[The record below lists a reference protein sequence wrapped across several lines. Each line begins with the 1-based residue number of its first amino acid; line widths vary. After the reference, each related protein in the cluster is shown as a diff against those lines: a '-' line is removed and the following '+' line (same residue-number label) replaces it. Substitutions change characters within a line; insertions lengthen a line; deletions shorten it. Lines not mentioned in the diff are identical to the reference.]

1 MKKTAQIILS
11 IVIIIFVASCN
22 NGNKTNTTNSTDSI
36 FNDTIN
42 STEEFTVE
50 GNADTL
56 ISNCTKDD
64 AIEYLQNSDFW
75 AEYSKGIIPSL
86 IDQHLPYAQRLI
98 NNKYDHFIIVD
109 KNTMMVILYD
119 KFGNRV
125 LNFKMACGKNYGH
138 KQKKADCRTPEGYYL
153 CGGRFDST
161 DWLYT
166 DDNGYTSPIKGQF
179 GPRFI
184 RVTTQIGIHG
194 TNARYSI
201 GRRCSHGCIRI
212 QNEQIL
218 YLYKFAKKGMPIIV
232 NPGERDIKE
241 NKKAGIDMPAIIL
254 PDTVIEH
261 PIEFLD
267 FKEEYFKEKA
277 RKDSIEKAEALKEAL
292 RLDSIRVH
300 DSINKSNSDSISHI
314 ESNDSNSIRL

>member
-1 MKKTAQIILS
+1 MKRILKIILI
-11 IVIIIFVASCN
+11 IVISISITSC
-22 NGNKTNTTNSTDSI
+22 GNDNKSIKTNTLNHNSIDTTLSIEEIIEETIDSLSQ
-36 FNDTIN
+36 NC
-42 STEEFTVE
+42 SKEE
-50 GNADTL
+50 
-56 ISNCTKDD
+56 
-64 AIEYLQNSDFW
+64 AIEFIQSSDFW
-75 AEYSKGIIPSL
+75 NEYSTGIIPSL

-138 KQKKADCRTPEGYYL
+138 KQKKADSRTPEGYFL

-161 DWLYT
+161 DWLFT

-218 YLYKFAKKGMPIIV
+218 YLYKYAKKGMPIIV
-232 NPGERDIKE
+232 NPGKRDVNE
-241 NKKAGIDMPAIIL
+241 NEKAGIDMPAIIL
-254 PDTVIEH
+254 PDTVIED
-261 PIEFLD
+261 PVEFLD

-277 RKDSIEKAEALKEAL
+277 RKDSIEKAEALKEAH
-292 RLDSIRVH
+292 RLDSIKAL
-300 DSINKSNSDSISHI
+300 DSINKLSSDSTIHIEFNDSDSI
-314 ESNDSNSIRL
+314 

>member
-1 MKKTAQIILS
+1 MN
-11 IVIIIFVASCN
+11 IIIKIFYSILIIITIVSCN
-22 NGNKTNTTNSTDSI
+22 NEYKTINTNTPNSIS
-36 FNDTIN
+36 NDTII
-42 STEEFTVE
+42 SIEKPIEEIV
-50 GNADTL
+50 DTL
-56 ISNCTKDD
+56 PSNCSKEE
-64 AIEYLQNSDFW
+64 AIKFIQNSDFW
-75 AEYSKGIIPSL
+75 NEYSTGIIPSL

-98 NNKYDHFIIVD
+98 NNKFDNFIIVD

-138 KQKKADCRTPEGYYL
+138 KQKKADSRTPEGYFL

-161 DWLYT
+161 DWLFT

-218 YLYKFAKKGMPIIV
+218 YLYKYAKKGMPIIV
-232 NPGERDIKE
+232 NPGKRDVTE
-241 NKKAGIDMPAIIL
+241 NEKAGIDMPAIIL

-277 RKDSIEKAEALKEAL
+277 RKDSIEKAEALKEAH
-292 RLDSIRVH
+292 RLDSIKAL
-300 DSINKSNSDSISHI
+300 DSINKLSSDSTIHIEFNDSDSI
-314 ESNDSNSIRL
+314 

>member
-1 MKKTAQIILS
+1 MKQIKQIILS
-11 IVIIIFVASCN
+11 IAIIIFVISCN
-22 NGNKTNTTNSTDSI
+22 NGNKTIESNSPDSI
-36 FNDTIN
+36 INDTIN
-42 STEEFTVE
+42 LTEDILIEE
-50 GNADTL
+50 KSDTL
-56 ISNCTKDD
+56 TSNCTKDD
-64 AIEYLQNSDFW
+64 AIEYLQNSDYW
-75 AEYSKGIIPSL
+75 SEYSKGIIPSL

-119 KFGNRV
+119 KYGNRV

-218 YLYKFAKKGMPIIV
+218 YLYKYAKKGMPIIV
-232 NPGERDIKE
+232 NPGKRDVKE
-241 NKKAGIDMPAIIL
+241 NEKAGIDIPAIIL
-254 PDTVIEH
+254 PDTIIEH
-261 PIEFLD
+261 PLEFLD
-267 FKEEYFKEKA
+267 FKDEYFKEKA
-277 RKDSIEKAEALKEAL
+277 RKDSIERAEKLKEAI
-292 RLDSIRVH
+292 RLDSIRAL
-300 DSINKSNSDSISHI
+300 DSINKLKSDTTNHI
-314 ESNDSNSIRL
+314 ESNETDSI